1 MFMVKGVMQASMEEG
16 RIAVGNL
23 KHKDLDGRVVAS
35 QLCADSSAE
44 EDEEFLGSGRGEDSE
59 QQMQDESAG
68 EDSQLEANDGDEPEE
83 TT

>member
-35 QLCADSSAE
+35 QLCADSSSE
-44 EDEEFLGSGRGEDSE
+44 EDEDSSEVAGSGRGEDSG
-59 QQMQDESAG
+59 QQGHNESAG
-68 EDSQLEANDGDEPEE
+68 EDSQ
-83 TT
+83 T